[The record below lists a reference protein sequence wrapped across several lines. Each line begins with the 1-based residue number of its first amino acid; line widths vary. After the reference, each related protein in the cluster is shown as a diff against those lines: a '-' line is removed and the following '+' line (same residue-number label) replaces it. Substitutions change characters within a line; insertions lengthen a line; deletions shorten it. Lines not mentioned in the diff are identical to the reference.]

1 MDTSPT
7 PPANPEIQTKVEI
20 ASRPRF
26 PWAIVFFVFLLAV
39 VTTTLVTFVLPES
52 YSSTA
57 RVKIEP
63 DRSDIRGLPERE
75 VMTGYDPHFMQ
86 TEFEV
91 MQSELV
97 LENVISALNLNV
109 EWGRKYAGGAVL
121 KTSETIALLKG
132 HMDLRPVRNTSLIE
146 IRVFGESPDEAA
158 RIANMIAEVYRQY
171 RQEEHE
177 KLIRGDIVAL
187 MLKYKES
194 NEKIRKIRA
203 EITELS
209 GEKDGRDTNRLEEAK
224 RQLDEHLGYA
234 HILFTRI
241 ANEDTAAS
249 IPAPNLAQILDHAMP
264 NLRPVR
270 PNKPFNIALGI
281 IVGGVSGFILATI
294 VFLLHLLEFRRKTAG
309 PRVPLP
315 PQFRTVAHI
324 LIALV
329 VGLIIG
335 RYCAT
340 PLEYSS
346 FIIVPLSLFLGGIA
360 SAYIE
365 LMRTQIVISPG
376 APPKIFSKY

>member
-1 MDTSPT
+1 
-7 PPANPEIQTKVEI
+7 
-20 ASRPRF
+20 
-26 PWAIVFFVFLLAV
+26 
-39 VTTTLVTFVLPES
+39 
-52 YSSTA
+52 
-57 RVKIEP
+57 
-63 DRSDIRGLPERE
+63 
-75 VMTGYDPHFMQ
+75 
-86 TEFEV
+86 
-91 MQSELV
+91 
-97 LENVISALNLNV
+97 
-109 EWGRKYAGGAVL
+109 VL

-146 IRVFGESPDEAA
+146 IRVFSERPEEAA

-177 KLIRGDIVAL
+177 KLIGSEIQV
-187 MLKYKES
+187 LKMKYQEN

-203 EITELS
+203 EITGLS

-224 RQLDEHLGYA
+224 RQLDEHLGFA
-234 HILFTRI
+234 QILFTRI
-241 ANEDTAAS
+241 GIEDTAAS
-249 IPAPNLAQILDHAMP
+249 IPAPNLAQIVDHAMS

-309 PRVPLP
+309 PRALLP

-335 RYCAT
+335 RCCAT
-340 PLEYSS
+340 PLEYST

-365 LMRTQIVISPG
+365 LMRTHVGINSG
-376 APPKIFSKY
+376 APRTFSKY